1 MSASSHVILHDRGL
15 LKVSG
20 DDAIDFL
27 QGLVTNDVS
36 KAAPGRALYSAM
48 LSPQGKYLYDFF
60 IIHMNGELAID
71 CESGRLGE
79 FKRKLNMYKLRSKV
93 QLTEINQA
101 FIVSAFIG
109 DNVAE
114 ALQLNNSEGVAKSF
128 LGGIA
133 FIDPRVAGIGGRAVI
148 PRENAEGKL
157 IESGFSAGNPE
168 EYESLRLSLGL
179 PDGSRD
185 MVVDKAI
192 LLENGFQELNGIDW
206 EKGCYMGQELTART
220 HYRGL
225 IKKRLMPVQIE
236 GPLPAPGTAVML
248 GDKNVGEMRSGN
260 AERGLAL
267 IRLEQF
273 KDVLKS
279 GEGFSAEGTT
289 LRPVKPEWAEFKFE
303 P

>member
-1 MSASSHVILHDRGL
+1 MSTSSHVILHDRGL

-20 DDAIDFL
+20 EDALDFL
-27 QGLVTNDVS
+27 QGLVSNDVN
-36 KAAPGRALYSAM
+36 KAEPERALYSAM

-60 IIHMNGELAID
+60 IIHINGELVID
-71 CESGRLGE
+71 CEAGRLDE
-79 FKRKLNMYKLRSKV
+79 LKRKLNMYKLRSKV
-93 QLTEINQA
+93 ELSKLSQD
-101 FIVSAFIG
+101 FIVTALIG

-114 ALQLNNSEGVAKSF
+114 TLQLDNWEGVAKSF
-128 LGGIA
+128 LGGVA
-133 FIDPRVAGIGGRAVI
+133 FIDPRIADIGGRAVI
-148 PRENAEGKL
+148 PRENAEKNL
-157 IESGFSAGNPE
+157 AEAGFSAGNPE
-168 EYESLRLSLGL
+168 EYETLRLSLGL

-206 EKGCYMGQELTART
+206 DKGCYMGQELTART

-236 GPLPAPGTAVML
+236 GPLPAPGTPIML
-248 GDKNVGEMRSGN
+248 GEKNAGEMRSGN

-273 KDVLKS
+273 KAVSKS
-279 GEGFSAEGTT
+279 GEGFSAEGAT

-303 P
+303 A

>member
-93 QLTEINQA
+93 ELTEINQA

-133 FIDPRVAGIGGRAVI
+133 FIDPRVTGIGGRAVI
-148 PRENAEGKL
+148 PRENAEEKL
-157 IESGFSAGNPE
+157 IEAGFSAGNPE

>member
-1 MSASSHVILHDRGL
+1 MSDNSHIILHDRGL

-20 DDAIDFL
+20 DDALNFL

-36 KAAPGRALYSAM
+36 KANPECALYSAM

-60 IIHMNGELAID
+60 ITQMNGELVLD
-71 CESGRLGE
+71 CEASRLDDL
-79 FKRKLNMYKLRSKV
+79 KRKLNMYKLRSKV
-93 QLTEINQA
+93 QLIDINQD
-101 FIVSAFIG
+101 FIVSAFFG
-109 DNVAE
+109 GNVAE
-114 ALQLNNSEGVAKSF
+114 TLQLNKTEGSVKPF
-128 LGGIA
+128 LGGVA
-133 FIDPRVAGIGGRAVI
+133 FIDPRITSIGGRAII
-148 PRENAEGKL
+148 PRDNAGDKL
-157 IESGFSAGNPE
+157 TKAGFSVGNPE
-168 EYESLRLSLGL
+168 EYETLRLSLGL

-185 MVVDKAI
+185 MLIDKAI

-236 GPLPAPGTAVML
+236 GPLPAPGTAIML
-248 GDKNVGEMRSGN
+248 GDKNVGEMRSGD
-260 AERGLAL
+260 AAWGLAL

-273 KDVLKS
+273 NDVSES

-289 LRPVKPEWAEFKFE
+289 LRPVKPGWAEFKFK

>member
-1 MSASSHVILHDRGL
+1 MFTSSHVILHDRGL
-15 LKVSG
+15 LKISG
-20 DDAIDFL
+20 DDALGFL

-36 KAAPGRALYSAM
+36 KALPERALYSAM
-48 LSPQGKYLYDFF
+48 LSPQGKYLHDFF
-60 IIHMNGELAID
+60 IVHMGGELVID
-71 CESGRLGE
+71 CEASRLGE
-79 FKRKLNMYKLRSKV
+79 LKRKLNMYKLRSKV
-93 QLTEINQA
+93 QLTEINHD

-114 ALQLNNSEGVAKSF
+114 ALQLNNSEGVARSF
-128 LGGIA
+128 LGGVA

-148 PRENAEGKL
+148 PRENAGEKL
-157 IESGFSAGNPE
+157 TEAGFPEGNPE

-185 MVVDKAI
+185 MIVDKAI

-260 AERGLAL
+260 EERGLAL
-267 IRLEQF
+267 IRLKQF

-289 LRPVKPEWAEFKFE
+289 LRPVKPEWAEFKFK

>member
-1 MSASSHVILHDRGL
+1 MSASNHIILHDRGL

-20 DDAIDFL
+20 DDALNFL

-36 KAAPGRALYSAM
+36 KVNPECALYSAM

-60 IIHMNGELAID
+60 IVQINDELVLD
-71 CESGRLGE
+71 CEAGRLDDL
-79 FKRKLNMYKLRSKV
+79 KRKLNMYKLRSKV
-93 QLTEINQA
+93 QIIDINQH
-101 FIVSAFIG
+101 FMVSAFFG
-109 DNVAE
+109 YSVAE
-114 ALQLNNSEGVAKSF
+114 TLQLNKIEGAVKPF
-128 LGGIA
+128 LGGVA
-133 FIDPRVAGIGGRAVI
+133 FIDPRIASIGGRAII
-148 PRENAEGKL
+148 PRDDAGEKL
-157 IESGFSAGNPE
+157 TKAGFPSGNPE
-168 EYESLRLSLGL
+168 EYESLRLKLGL

-185 MVVDKAI
+185 MQIDKAI

-220 HYRGL
+220 YYRGL

-236 GPLPAPGTAVML
+236 GPLPEPGTAIML

-260 AERGLAL
+260 AEWGLAL

-273 KDVLKS
+273 NYISKS
-279 GEGFSAEGTT
+279 GEVFSAEGTT
-289 LRPVKPEWAEFKFE
+289 LRPVKPGWAEFKFK

>member
-1 MSASSHVILHDRGL
+1 MSTNNHVILHDRGL
-15 LKVSG
+15 LKISG
-20 DDAIDFL
+20 DDALDFL

-36 KAAPGRALYSAM
+36 KAKPERALYSAM

-60 IIHMNGELAID
+60 IIHMNGELTID
-71 CESGRLGE
+71 CEAGRLGE
-79 FKRKLNMYKLRSKV
+79 LKRKLNMYKLRSKV
-93 QLTEINQA
+93 ELIELNKD
-101 FIVSAFIG
+101 FIVAAFIG
-109 DNVAE
+109 DNVAD
-114 ALQLNNSEGVAKSF
+114 ALQLNNGEGVAKSF
-128 LGGIA
+128 LGGVA
-133 FIDPRVAGIGGRAVI
+133 FIDPRISSIGGRAVI
-148 PRENAEGKL
+148 PRENAREKL
-157 IESGFSAGNPE
+157 TEVGFSVGNLE
-168 EYESLRLSLGL
+168 DYESLRLSLGL

-236 GPLPAPGTAVML
+236 GPLPAPGTAVMF

-273 KDVLKS
+273 KDVSKN

-289 LRPVKPEWAEFKFE
+289 LHPVKPGWAEFKFK

>member
-1 MSASSHVILHDRGL
+1 MSTNSHVILHDRGL

-20 DDAIDFL
+20 DDALDFL

-36 KAAPGRALYSAM
+36 KADPKRALYSAM

-60 IIHMNGELAID
+60 IVHLNGELAID
-71 CESGRLGE
+71 CEAGRLGE
-79 FKRKLNMYKLRSKV
+79 LKRKLNMYKLRSKV
-93 QLTEINQA
+93 ELTEINED
-101 FIVSAFIG
+101 FIVLAVIG

-114 ALQLNNSEGVAKSF
+114 ALQLDNSEGISKSF
-128 LGGIA
+128 LGGVV
-133 FIDPRVAGIGGRAVI
+133 FIDPRVSSIGARAVI
-148 PRENAEGKL
+148 PRENAGEEL
-157 IESGFSAGNPE
+157 IEAGFSAGNPE

-236 GPLPAPGTAVML
+236 GPLPAPGTAIML
-248 GDKNVGEMRSGN
+248 GDKTVGEMRSGN
-260 AERGLAL
+260 AKQGLAL

-273 KDVLKS
+273 KDVSKS
-279 GEGFSAEGTT
+279 GEGFSADGTT
-289 LRPVKPEWAEFKFE
+289 LHPLKPEWAEFKFE

>member
-133 FIDPRVAGIGGRAVI
+133 FIDPRVTGIGGRAVI
-148 PRENAEGKL
+148 PRENAEEKL
-157 IESGFSAGNPE
+157 IEAGFSAGNPE

>member
-1 MSASSHVILHDRGL
+1 MSASNHILLHDRGL

-20 DDAIDFL
+20 DDALNFL

-36 KAAPGRALYSAM
+36 KVNPECALYSAM

-60 IIHMNGELAID
+60 IIQINGELVID
-71 CESGRLGE
+71 CESERLE
-79 FKRKLNMYKLRSKV
+79 DLKHKLNMYKLRSKV
-93 QLTEINQA
+93 ELSTINHD
-101 FIVSAFIG
+101 FIVSAIIG
-109 DNVAE
+109 DNIAE
-114 ALQLNNSEGVAKSF
+114 TLQVNNFVGVAKPF

-133 FIDPRVAGIGGRAVI
+133 FIDPRVTSIGARAII
-148 PRENAEGKL
+148 PRGNATDNLTKA
-157 IESGFSAGNPE
+157 GFSVGTPD
-168 EYESLRLSLGL
+168 EYETLRLSLGL

-185 MVVDKAI
+185 MVIEKAI

-220 HYRGL
+220 YYRGL

-236 GPLPAPGTAVML
+236 GPQPESGTAIML

-260 AERGLAL
+260 AEWGLAL
-267 IRLEQF
+267 IRLEQYN
-273 KDVLKS
+273 DISKS
-279 GEGFSAEGTT
+279 GEGFSAEGAT
-289 LRPVKPEWAEFKFE
+289 LRPVKPRWAEFKLK

>member
-93 QLTEINQA
+93 QLTEINQD

-133 FIDPRVAGIGGRAVI
+133 FIDPRVTGIGGRAVI
-148 PRENAEGKL
+148 PRENAEEKL
-157 IESGFSAGNPE
+157 IEAGFSAGNPE

>member
-1 MSASSHVILHDRGL
+1 MSTSSHIILDGRGL

-20 DDAIDFL
+20 EDALDFL

-36 KAAPGRALYSAM
+36 KAGPERALYSAM

-60 IIHMNGELAID
+60 IVDLNGELVID
-71 CESGRLGE
+71 CEAGRLDE
-79 FKRKLNMYKLRSKV
+79 LKRKLNMYKLRSKV
-93 QLTEINQA
+93 ELIELNQY
-101 FIVSAFIG
+101 FMVVSFIG
-109 DNVAE
+109 KSVAE

-128 LGGIA
+128 LGGVA
-133 FIDPRVAGIGGRAVI
+133 FIDPRITGIGGRAVI
-148 PRENAEGKL
+148 PRENAVKKL
-157 IESGFSAGNPE
+157 TEAGFSAGNAE

-260 AERGLAL
+260 EERGLAL
-267 IRLEQF
+267 IRLKQF